1 MELGELFD
9 AGEDAFEG
17 GNYMRASRIYSQ
29 VLEIDHED
37 VTALV
42 RRAECFL
49 HLKYIQLAM
58 TDAHLAC
65 SLFAESSDFGDPMRV
80 VAFHTLAKI
89 LSVAGHW
96 DQAIELFDHLTTI
109 LPQSESLAHERDA
122 LIARAN
128 QHRTDENA
136 NQRTSPHVPHRTA
149 SLAQS
154 GEASDGTR
162 TVTQGK
168 TRGRAGTRR
177 RRRRKRK
184 KKSTTSPETTTAAPT
199 ATTATTMT
207 TTETTTI
214 APDPLQ
220 EVLRSKG
227 VSTPSPHTYRH
238 YHVRVVPSPL
248 KKERVSSEP
257 LGSQSRRPTTPGGRK
272 TGSRRAKPVSRRN
285 VLSKSVVHISPSV
298 SASLESK
305 RKLHGAGLGASQSIQ
320 TGSYMADLVSAVSSE
335 SRDARGALLKTTPR
349 LGLHTFRQEVRASLR
364 PQMAA
369 LFAAKLRVGSRAE
382 SRTMLADTLMAEEA
396 VGRTAAVSLTA
407 SRKR

>member
-128 QHRTDENA
+128 HHTTNENA
-136 NQRTSPHVPHRTA
+136 NQASPNSPRRTS
-149 SLAQS
+149 SLVRSS
-154 GEASDGTR
+154 GKERGGTR
-162 TVTQGK
+162 
-168 TRGRAGTRR
+168 TRR
-177 RRRRKRK
+177 RRKKKRK
-184 KKSTTSPETTTAAPT
+184 KKEEEMT
-199 ATTATTMT
+199 ATTKT
-207 TTETTTI
+207 TTTTTTTTL
-214 APDPLQ
+214 APKGTTPAPPPDPLQ
-220 EVLRSKG
+220 EVLKSKG

-248 KKERVSSEP
+248 KKESSDP
-257 LGSQSRRPTTPGGRK
+257 LGSPSRRPGTPGTPGTRRRG
-272 TGSRRAKPVSRRN
+272 TRRAKPVSRRN

-335 SRDARGALLKTTPR
+335 SRNARGALLKTTPR

-407 SRKR
+407 SRKK